1 MLVKSIW
8 KVLVSSIAVFVLTS
22 MMATAAPIF
31 SDNFDDDAL
40 SLNQTVFWGGW
51 TVSSGSVDV
60 IGDPSFFDLLPE
72 NGRYIDLDGSTGQSG
87 QFTNVVSLLAGQNYE
102 LTFDLAG
109 SQRGSNETVYVQFG
123 DTYADYTLNSGDG
136 FSNYS
141 LSFTPTVTDTYFLS
155 FQNVG
160 GDNVGA
166 LLDNTSV
173 SAVPEPETYAMLL
186 IGLLAVSVY
195 SSKRNK

>member
-72 NGRYIDLDGSTGQSG
+72 NGRYLDLDGSTGQSG
-87 QFTNVVSLLAGQNYE
+87 QLSNVLSLSAGQNYE

-109 SQRGSNETVYVQFG
+109 SQRGSSETVYVTFG
-123 DTYADYTLNSGDG
+123 DTLTDFSLNSGDV

-141 LSFTPTVTDTYFLS
+141 VTFTPTSDGLYS
-155 FQNVG
+155 MIFQNAG

-166 LLDNTSV
+166 LLDNVSV
-173 SAVPEPETYAMLL
+173 SPVPEPSMILMMLV
-186 IGLLAVSVY
+186 GLLGVFAFV
-195 SSKRNK
+195 SKRK

>member
-1 MLVKSIW
+1 MIKQFS
-8 KVLVSSIAVFVLTS
+8 KVLMSSLILMVFMITTS
-22 MMATAAPIF
+22 VAAPVF
-31 SDNFDDDAL
+31 SDNFDTDVLAT
-40 SLNQTVFWGGW
+40 NQTTFNGGW
-51 TVSSGSVDV
+51 TVSNGTVDV
-60 IGDPSFFDLLPE
+60 IGDPSFYDMLPG
-72 NGRYIDLDGSTGQSG
+72 NGRYVDLDGSSGQSG
-87 QFTNVVSLLAGQNYE
+87 FFSKDFSLTAGLVYTA
-102 LTFDLAG
+102 TFDLAG
-109 SQRGSNETVYVQFG
+109 SQRGDSESVHVQFG